1 MSTSQF
7 GFQRVKVIAIAV
19 TDKDRADRFY
29 GTTLGLA
36 PAFEGEFQAGYF
48 LGQTIIMLKDN
59 WYAQP
64 SEQLNP
70 RITIATD
77 HAPSTEAALREKGVT
92 IADPVQA
99 YDDGFYVGSFLD
111 SEGNKFWFCSPVAV

>member
-36 PAFEGEFQAGYF
+36 PAFEGEIQAGYF

-111 SEGNKFWFCSPVAV
+111 SEGNKFWFCSPVTK